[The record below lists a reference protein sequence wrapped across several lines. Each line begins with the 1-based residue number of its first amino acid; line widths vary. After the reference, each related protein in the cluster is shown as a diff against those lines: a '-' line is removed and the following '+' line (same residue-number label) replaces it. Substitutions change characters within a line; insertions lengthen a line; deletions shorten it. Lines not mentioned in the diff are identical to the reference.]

1 MLIFIKMKEKLS
13 LRLEQNIDYTKSGEL
28 DKENSTRLMHSRLD
42 VLKKEFKKNSAIRK
56 VILLVGE

>member
-1 MLIFIKMKEKLS
+1 MKEKLS